1 MNRLVCA
8 AIALLLIV
16 SCSGK
21 PAEDANEVVV
31 YSGRNESLIGPLLD
45 RFTEKTGIRVRVRYG
60 GTAELAATLM
70 EEGDRTPAGLFV
82 SQDAAA
88 LGALSDLG
96 MLRPVPSQTLARL
109 PARFRSPNGDWV
121 GLSGRA
127 RVVVFNSELISEEDL
142 PRSLTDIADPR
153 YRGRFG
159 VAPTN
164 ASFQAHMALYL
175 ARNGEAALGRLL
187 EGMAANEPLPFS
199 KNSPIVEA
207 VIAGEIE
214 WGLVNHYYLWRA
226 LKENPT
232 APARNFFMRGDD
244 VSSFVNLAGA
254 ALLNDDPAAA
264 ELLEYLLTDEA
275 QRYFADET
283 YEYPLLPGVEAAE
296 GLPSLEEM
304 ETAEIDYGELSEAL
318 DATLTLIN
326 ESGLNRF

>member
-8 AIALLLIV
+8 ALAVLLIA
-16 SCSGK
+16 SCSGR
-21 PAEDANEVVV
+21 PAEDAEEVVV

-45 RFTEKTGIRVRVRYG
+45 RFTEKTGIQVRVRYG

-70 EEGDRTPAGLFV
+70 EEGERTPAGLFV

-88 LGALSDLG
+88 LGALSELG
-96 MLRPVPSQTLARL
+96 MLGPVPSQTLARL

-127 RVVVFNSELISEEDL
+127 RVVVFNSELTSEQDL
-142 PRSLTDIADPR
+142 PHSLTDVVDSR

-159 VAPTN
+159 IAPTN

-175 ARNGEAALGRLL
+175 ARNGEAALRELL
-187 EGMAANEPLPFS
+187 EGMAANDPLPFP
-199 KNSPIVEA
+199 KNSPLVEA

-226 LKENPT
+226 LKENPA
-232 APARNFFMRGDD
+232 APARNFFMRGGD

-254 ALLNDDPAAA
+254 ALLSDDPAAA
-264 ELLEYLLTDEA
+264 ELLEFLLTDEA

-283 YEYPLLPGVEAAE
+283 YEYPLVPDVEAAE
-296 GLPSLEEM
+296 GLPSLEGMGTTEV
-304 ETAEIDYGELSEAL
+304 DYSELSEAL

-326 ESGLNRF
+326 ESGLNRY